1 MIVPVIPGVS
11 AIPVAEI
18 LVDAR
23 WQNRVSSIGIDVVVV
38 QGTTVAGRA
47 LEPSFL
53 RAKGELLLRTG
64 VAELAVGPIVGAR
77 ASNVRGKFRQLSV
90 ARRRIR
96 RVVDRSWRPTKI
108 RRVDRWPGRA
118 IDLRSVRGLEVQGQI
133 LDVDRTQLAIP
144 PSCIL
149 KLAALRLVDGGGR
162 WLRAR
167 KGRVVRQRRPA
178 RRLMPVR
185 GGGGV
190 MVNRGGLLLEDRRCS
205 RESAGREG
213 GSRWLVVEGGV
224 RRVFGR
230 PLGATTGFVI
240 GRPHDTWRDHRAF
253 FRPDRFWKRARVR
266 RSISAF
272 LRRIFFLFFFLRS
285 ATKRRRRAT
294 RSSSSLLLLLLLLF
308 PLLARDEIKL
318 WPDFASPSSPRAP
331 SFSFLSLAT
340 PPSLHAFFFYRR

>member
-118 IDLRSVRGLEVQGQI
+118 IDLRSVLEVQGQI

-272 LRRIFFLFFFLRS
+272 LRRIFFLFFFYAAQRN
-285 ATKRRRRAT
+285 AGAAPPDPPPP
-294 RSSSSLLLLLLLLF
+294 SSSSF
-308 PLLARDEIKL
+308 
-318 WPDFASPSSPRAP
+318 SSSSRY
-331 SFSFLSLAT
+331 SLAT
-340 PPSLHAFFFYRR
+340 K

>member
-11 AIPVAEI
+11 AIPVAQI

-23 WQNRVSSIGIDVVVV
+23 WQNRVSSIGINVVVV

-118 IDLRSVRGLEVQGQI
+118 IDLRSVLEVQGQI

-213 GSRWLVVEGGV
+213 SRWLVVEGGV

-272 LRRIFFLFFFLRS
+272 LRRIFFLFFFYAAQRNAGAAPPDPPPS
-285 ATKRRRRAT
+285 SF
-294 RSSSSLLLLLLLLF
+294 SSSS
-308 PLLARDEIKL
+308 RY
-318 WPDFASPSSPRAP
+318 
-331 SFSFLSLAT
+331 SLAT
-340 PPSLHAFFFYRR
+340 K